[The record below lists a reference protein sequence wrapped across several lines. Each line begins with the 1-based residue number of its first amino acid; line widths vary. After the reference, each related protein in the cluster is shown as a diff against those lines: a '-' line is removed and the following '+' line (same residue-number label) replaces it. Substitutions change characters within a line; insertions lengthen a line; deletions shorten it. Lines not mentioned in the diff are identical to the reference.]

1 MATIRREELLSGH
14 CAHSQNNIQPG
25 LESVIIYNLLLLLQ
39 AVGTQQM
46 ATTREE
52 LLSGNAW
59 TCHKST
65 QEALQVLFMWQAM
78 HTVMELHP

>member
-14 CAHSQNNIQPG
+14 CAHSQNSIQPG
-25 LESVIIYNLLLLLQ
+25 LESATIYNLLLLQ

-46 ATTREE
+46 ATTREK

>member
-14 CAHSQNNIQPG
+14 CGHSQNSIQPG
-25 LESVIIYNLLLLLQ
+25 LESATIYNLLLLQ
-39 AVGTQQM
+39 AVGTRQM
-46 ATTREE
+46 ATREE

>member
-1 MATIRREELLSGH
+1 MATTRREELLAGH
-14 CAHSQNNIQPG
+14 CAHSQNSIQPG
-25 LESVIIYNLLLLLQ
+25 LESATIYNLLLLQ

-46 ATTREE
+46 ATREE

-65 QEALQVLFMWQAM
+65 QEAL
-78 HTVMELHP
+78 